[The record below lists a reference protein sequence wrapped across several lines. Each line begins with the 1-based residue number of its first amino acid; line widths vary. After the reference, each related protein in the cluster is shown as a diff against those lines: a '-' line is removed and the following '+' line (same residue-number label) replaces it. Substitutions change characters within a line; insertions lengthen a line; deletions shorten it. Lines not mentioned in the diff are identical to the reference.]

1 MADLSNLKIKDTD
14 LASDALYNKVNA
26 IADALNVEYKTNC
39 VTEIPQDIKLDLNNG
54 TLTLKAGSKV
64 YNGNGLL
71 KTLSKD
77 VSLVWNFTGTFL
89 YAYCYTLDS
98 IIVASGGNETVSS
111 LPSPAQTYKLFFN
124 TNDGKCYYDGNTI
137 QMNECSFPIAI
148 CTANNGITNINR
160 VFNGFGYIGSTV
172 FVLPNVSGLIPNGRN
187 ADGGLKNKIVKT
199 SGVVVLTEGD
209 YTQHQYQFVLSNG
222 TALTVSADYDYN
234 YDKENNFITRNNGQI
249 IDGFVISEC
258 DLNRGVVSNFN
269 SNKVFQALD
278 YNYLPYLWSSNQTQT
293 SDYSPSVVI
302 EEGEGYIKFSSGV
315 MIQWGVTT
323 SNPIVFPQPFI
334 NTNYSVTYLSYAQVL
349 DRNYSIDNGK
359 KTTTSVSIYQWCTG
373 SSWQAIGKWK

>member
-89 YAYCYTLDS
+89 YAYCHTLDS

-124 TNDGKCYYDGNTI
+124 TNDGKCYYDDNTI

-160 VFNGFGYIGSTV
+160 VFNGVGYIGSTV

-187 ADGGLKNKIVKT
+187 ADGSLKNKLVKT
-199 SGVVVLTEGD
+199 QNIVVLTEGD

-222 TALTVSADYDYN
+222 TALTVSADYDYT
-234 YDKENNFITRNNGQI
+234 YDKENNLIKRNNASV

-315 MIQWGVTT
+315 IIQWGVTT

-349 DRNYSIDNGK
+349 DRNYSIDNNK

-373 SSWQAIGKWK
+373 SSWQAIGRWK